1 MKIEYI
7 CHSCIYI
14 DTGDTTLVIDPWIK
28 GPAYKNQ
35 WFLFPKPVDYSM
47 LHGVKNILY
56 SHGHEDHLHE
66 ESLEEL
72 PRNAQVFYPYQWRTG
87 VKDFFDG
94 HGFHDL
100 KEAVSFHKYSL
111 SSTTTISYIG
121 FALESVIV
129 IECNGFVIVNIND
142 ALNSHHAMVV
152 EMFLQEIK
160 KRFPKI
166 DLLLS
171 GWSGAGYFPNTV
183 HYVTKDDFEIG
194 KMREQYF
201 GNQLCKFIHYLQPKA
216 VAPFAPGFVLLRDD
230 KRWIN
235 DVKFPRGILEEY
247 YREYYDKETSIQFHL
262 VYPGDYFDGLD
273 FHAVSPYYSELKD
286 GSLHHTIEKV
296 YAKEIEEAK
305 EVVLAE
311 ESSID
316 KLVEKIKLYLRK
328 NKVLYHQ
335 RVLEEVNFSIHLRDA
350 GKNQFINVICDGHHF
365 SVERNESQNKNALLV
380 VRTSSVLLHYSLDH
394 EWGGDALTI
403 GYGIDVDV
411 FSESALEKNLDI
423 VCVRLLTRY
432 PRASKQLL
440 KRPLRALKY
449 YFTNPM
455 LGTLALKQKLKLKSQ
470 VNKFPY
476 NERDHWITFTKCE
489 LCQVCNMPLLSWE
502 LGESMVV

>member
-1 MKIEYI
+1 MKIEYL
-7 CHSCIYI
+7 CHSCIFI
-14 DTGDTTLVIDPWIK
+14 DTGDTSLVIDPWIK
-28 GPAYKNQ
+28 GPAYHNQ

-47 LHGVKNILY
+47 LRGVKNILY
-56 SHGHEDHLHE
+56 SHGHEDHLHL
-66 ESLEEL
+66 ESMSEL
-72 PRNAQVFYPYQWRTG
+72 PKDARVYYPYQWRTG
-87 VKDFFDG
+87 VKTFFESE
-94 HGFHDL
+94 GFTNII
-100 KEAVSFHKYSL
+100 EAISFQKYKL
-111 SSTTTISYIG
+111 SPTTTITYVG

-129 IECNGFVIVNIND
+129 IECDGLVIVNIND
-142 ALNSHHAMVV
+142 ALNSHHEMVV
-152 EMFLQEIK
+152 EMFLKEIK

-183 HYVTKDDFEIG
+183 HFASKDDFEIG

-247 YREYYDKETSIQFHL
+247 YRKYYDAGTAIQFHL
-262 VYPGDYFDGLD
+262 LYPGDYFIGLN
-273 FHAVSPYYSELKD
+273 FHAVSPYYAQLRD

-296 YAKEIEEAK
+296 YANEIVEARK
-305 EVVLAE
+305 INFA
-311 ESSID
+311 SNDSID
-316 KLVEKIKLYLRK
+316 LLVENIKYYLRK
-328 NKVLYHQ
+328 NSSIYPGI
-335 RVLEEVNFSIHLRDA
+335 VLEEVKFSIHLRDA
-350 GKNQFINVICDGHHF
+350 EENRFINVLFTGNAFH
-365 SVERNESQNKNALLV
+365 VERTDAPAKSAILI
-380 VRTSSVLLHYSLDH
+380 VRTSSELLHYSLDH

-432 PRASKQLL
+432 PRASKQLM

-449 YFTNPM
+449 YFTNPL

-476 NERDHWITFTKCE
+476 NERDHWITYTKCE

-502 LGESMVV
+502 LGESLVV

>member
-1 MKIEYI
+1 
-7 CHSCIYI
+7 
-14 DTGDTTLVIDPWIK
+14 
-28 GPAYKNQ
+28 
-35 WFLFPKPVDYSM
+35 
-47 LHGVKNILY
+47 
-56 SHGHEDHLHE
+56 
-66 ESLEEL
+66 
-72 PRNAQVFYPYQWRTG
+72 
-87 VKDFFDG
+87 
-94 HGFHDL
+94 
-100 KEAVSFHKYSL
+100 
-111 SSTTTISYIG
+111 G

-129 IECNGFVIVNIND
+129 IECNGFVVVNIND
-142 ALNSHHAMVV
+142 ALNSHHTNVV
-152 EMFLQEIK
+152 EMFLKEIRK
-160 KRFPKI
+160 HFLKI

-183 HYVTKDDFEIG
+183 HFSTKDDFEIG

-247 YREYYDKETSIQFHL
+247 YHNYYEKDSAIEFHL
-262 VYPGDYFDGLD
+262 LYPGDFFEGLD
-273 FHAVSPYYSELKD
+273 FHAVSPYYKQLQD

-296 YAKEIEEAK
+296 YAEEIIEAQK
-305 EVVLAE
+305 IYFAE
-311 ESSID
+311 EVSIK
-316 KLVEKIKLYLRK
+316 KLVEKMSYYLSK
-328 NKVLYHQ
+328 NRDLYHHN
-335 RVLEEVNFSIHLRDA
+335 VLEEVNFSIHLRDA
-350 GKNQFINVICDGHHF
+350 KENSFINVYFEGNSF
-365 SVERNESQNKNALLV
+365 NVERAKAVAENSILI
-380 VRTSSVLLHYSLDH
+380 VRTTSELLHYSLDN

-411 FSESALEKNLDI
+411 LEEGALEKNLDI

-432 PRASKQLL
+432 PRASTQLM

-455 LGTLALKQKLKLKSQ
+455 LGKLALMQKFKLKSQ

-476 NERDHWITFTKCE
+476 NERDHWITYTKCE

-502 LGESMVV
+502 LGESLVV